1 MEHQRRANGRPIP
14 EEVLKKQKR
23 DRAMRLTFV
32 VLVVAVAIGVFSV
45 ISAAVSR
52 FNWKL
57 DLTEGQVFQL
67 TDTTKEILGE
77 LDQDVTITYCNSQAN
92 ADSN

>member
-32 VLVVAVAIGVFSV
+32 VLVVAVTIGVFSV
-45 ISAAVSR
+45 ISAAVGFVVALIAAYKEKS
-52 FNWKL
+52 L
-57 DLTEGQVFQL
+57 LTVALFACAAVFIV
-67 TDTTKEILGE
+67 ERILE
-77 LDQDVTITYCNSQAN
+77 FAM
-92 ADSN
+92 